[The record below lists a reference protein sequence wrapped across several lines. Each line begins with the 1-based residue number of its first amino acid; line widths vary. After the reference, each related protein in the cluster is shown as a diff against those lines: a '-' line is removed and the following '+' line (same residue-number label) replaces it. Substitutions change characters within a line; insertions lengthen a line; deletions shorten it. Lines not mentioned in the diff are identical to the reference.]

1 MQFASGVKFPC
12 WCKVPHLKDSVC
24 CGTKCADSAVFDALL
39 AQDSPGFSEHSRPRL
54 SMPKIS
60 IDRLRPGVFISLEG
74 IGWMEHPFLL
84 NRFRISSADQ
94 IGALKRMG
102 LTEINWDPAKST
114 VQPLAEAIP
123 ATAEPEIDFG
133 AGALQALLNDKKD
146 RAARV
151 RTQRDMLA
159 RCARLF
165 DQETASIRQLIT
177 DLGSRPNEAH
187 AKACAMVDGL
197 VGGLLRAPSV
207 AVHLVNSKSRESGL
221 PNHAMNVMVLSL
233 LIGKTVGLSEE
244 EMKPLGLGAML
255 HDIGLNDV
263 PSRVRMNP
271 NRNASEEQF
280 YRGHTGFG
288 IKNVAGIRD
297 IDTAVRNIIACHH
310 ERWDGKGYPN
320 ALVGAKIP
328 KLARVVAIANRYDN
342 LCNPLDTKAP
352 KAPVEAVA
360 IMFKDEGGFDPE
372 LLRAFVK
379 ALGVYPPGTFV
390 NLSDGS
396 VGLVVETNTRE
407 LLRPLLMIYDASVP
421 REEALLLDLNEAD
434 AKIESAANPAELP
447 REVIEYLAPQGR
459 VDFYLSPT

>member
-1 MQFASGVKFPC
+1 VVQSGSIRLPS
-12 WCKVPHLKDSVC
+12 PPQSAR
-24 CGTKCADSAVFDALL
+24 GTPD
-39 AQDSPGFSEHSRPRL
+39 FSEHSRTPRL
-54 SMPKIS
+54 TMPKIS

-74 IGWMEHPFLL
+74 IGWMEHPFVL
-84 NRFRISSADQ
+84 NRFRISSPDQ
-94 IGALKRMG
+94 IGALRRMG
-102 LTEINWDPAKST
+102 LTEITWDPAKST
-114 VQPLAEAIP
+114 VQPLADTVP
-123 ATAEPEIDFG
+123 AEPEIDFG
-133 AGALQALLNDKKD
+133 AGALEALLNGKKD

-165 DQETASIRQLIT
+165 DQETATIRQLIT
-177 DLGSRPNEAH
+177 DLGPRPNEAH
-187 AKACAMVDGL
+187 AKASAMVDGV

-207 AVHLVNSKSRESGL
+207 AVHLVNSKSHESGL

-233 LIGKTVGLSEE
+233 LIGKTLGLSEE
-244 EMKPLGLGAML
+244 EMKPLGLGAMF
-255 HDIGLNDV
+255 HDVGLVDV

-320 ALVGAKIP
+320 ALAGAKIP

-342 LCNPLDTKAP
+342 LCNPLDTKPA

-360 IMFKDEGGFDPE
+360 SMFKDEGGFDPE
-372 LLRAFVK
+372 FLRAFVK

-434 AKIESAANPAELP
+434 AKIESAANPADLP

-459 VDFYLSPT
+459 VDFYLSPS